1 MIEKAHVFERLRNQN
16 IRITKQ
22 RKAII
27 DILDGQ
33 HLTLSEIH
41 EELKKKGFGNLGTV
55 YNNLDFLI
63 EHGIV
68 TQVFIND
75 RKHYD
80 LTLDDASHDPN
91 NHIHMSCRINNK
103 IVEIDDADLFDM
115 IRNHEVFRD
124 FDIQKLQIV
133 VEGACPSYDPATCK
147 VNSACHI
154 AHQPDEDIEEELG

>member
-1 MIEKAHVFERLRNQN
+1 MSAKQHVFERLRDQN

-33 HLTLSEIH
+33 HLTLNEIH
-41 EELKKKGFGNLGTV
+41 LELKKLGYTNLGTV

-63 EHGIV
+63 EHNIV

-80 LTLDDASHDPN
+80 LTIDEASHDPN

-103 IVEIDDADLFDM
+103 IVEINDADLFDM
-115 IRNHEVFRD
+115 IRNHEIFRD
-124 FDIQKLQIV
+124 FNIQKLQIV
-133 VEGACPSYDPATCK
+133 VEGSCPSYDPGRCK
-147 VNSACHI
+147 TNSACAI
-154 AHQPDEDIEEELG
+154 AHLPAEEELG